1 MAERLS
7 NEDAVH
13 FRTRAS
19 TGGQLV
25 SVRGFR
31 SKKILLAVKRLP
43 AMGKGSVIAI
53 ANPSGLVFCGDHV
66 IGLAVVFTEEGK

>member
-1 MAERLS
+1 MKMLFTSAHGLPLAD
-7 NEDAVH
+7 NW
-13 FRTRAS
+13 
-19 TGGQLV
+19 V
-25 SVRGFR
+25 SVRGFL

-43 AMGKGSVIAI
+43 PMAKGSVIAI